1 VVEEGEGD
9 DAKEHPLAE
18 GEPPP
23 QGGGWLGSDCG
34 CVHC

>member
-9 DAKEHPLAE
+9 DAEEHPLAE